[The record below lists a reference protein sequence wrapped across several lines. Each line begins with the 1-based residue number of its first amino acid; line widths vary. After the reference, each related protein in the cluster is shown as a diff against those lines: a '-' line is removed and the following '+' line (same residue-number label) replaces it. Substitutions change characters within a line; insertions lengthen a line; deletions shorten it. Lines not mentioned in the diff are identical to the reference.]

1 MKPPEF
7 DGSTDPMVALEW
19 VKAVEAIYDYLQ
31 FQDIDRVSCAI
42 FLLTKTARTW
52 WDATKISV
60 NVSALKWQEFKD
72 LFYDK
77 YFPRDVRSQK
87 VKEFLELKQGNMS
100 MQEYILKFEEGCQFA
115 LYLASNDIEKGEH
128 FLRGVRAEIKRDVRM
143 SKAASYK
150 EIVEKARM
158 AEQDEKEI
166 ERERQLKRQDFS
178 TKGQGS
184 GWKGKGKF
192 RGKEK
197 EEHRPKA
204 PMPPPTY
211 DRPVC
216 PKCGKMHTGECLV
229 GSNRC
234 FRCGGV
240 GHVIKNCPVKG
251 EKGKDRVQGRIFT
264 MTKEGANPDSSVMSG
279 TILISG
285 KAAVT
290 LIDTG
295 ATHSFMSEIF
305 LRSLNVVPSF
315 EPLHY
320 SILLPLGDELWPSS
334 ILKGCTVQVNEKINF
349 ADLIIIP
356 IVAFY
361 VTLGMDWLSSYRAVI
376 DCVAKTVRFPAEVDD
391 SGIFQSSGILLDTP
405 YISCLKAHEM
415 LSKGCHGLLA
425 AVIGLNTEMEIELN
439 EIEVVRDFRDVF
451 ADDVPGLPPDREVE
465 FVIDL
470 VSGTAPISKAPYR
483 MAPTEMKEM
492 KNQLQDLLDKVFSKI
507 DPRSGYYQLKVRE
520 ADVPK
525 TAFRT
530 RYGYY
535 GFLVMSFGLTNVPS
549 VFMDLMNRVFKPYLD
564 SFVIVFIY
572 DILIYSKIRELHVE
586 HLGTVLQ
593 LLREHQLYAKLKK
606 CEFWLE
612 QVSFLGHIV
621 SREGI
626 AVDPMKIEVIKKW
639 PIPTTVSEVRSFLG
653 LAVLKDKLTS
663 APILALPCG
672 TEDFIVYTD
681 ASKMGLGAVLMQR
694 GKVIAY
700 ASRQLKDYEK
710 NYPTHDLEL
719 AALVFALKIWRH
731 YLYGEKCKANVI
743 ADALSCKSVSS
754 LSSLIQKP
762 LLLDLQR
769 SEIAMVEQGTIARL
783 LALVIRHTLTDR
795 IRREQPNDNQ
805 LMKLRSKANEK
816 GNTEFAMNTDDLLTF
831 RSRICVPN
839 GDDIRRDV
847 KIEHQIP
854 AGTLQSLPIP
864 QWKWEHITMD
874 FVTGLPRTPKGY
886 NSIWVIFDRKG
897 KLSPRFIGPFEILDR
912 IGERAYRLALPPDLD
927 RVHNVFHV
935 SMIRK
940 YILNPSHVLRH
951 EALDLMPN
959 LTYQE
964 LPIQIL
970 DRKVKVLRNKEIG
983 INKILWRN
991 QLVEEATLEPEEE
1004 MKQRYPEL
1012 FAQMLG
1018 LGEPKPTRMSLQLAD
1033 KSVKYPRGIIEAV
1046 LVKVGKFIFPADFV
1060 GAIGEPLEATITT
1073 ELREDELD
1081 EEKAEIVA
1089 YFNANQPWKRSI
1101 RMRLEDLGDRR
1112 DLIPQKSSLEEPPT
1126 LELKPLPQHLNF
1138 ESAQERF
1145 CVEGGGHKRDQ
1156 PIMFDEC
1163 LQNLRTL
1170 LRRCEETNFVLN
1182 WEKCHFMVQEGIV
1195 FGHKV
1200 SEQGIEAYEDLK
1212 EGLVTTPVLMAPD

>member
-1 MKPPEF
+1 MSEPSSEGAYERFRKMKPPEF

-31 FQDIDRVSCAI
+31 FDDKDRVSCAI
-42 FLLTKTARTW
+42 FLLTKTARIW
-52 WDATKISV
+52 WDATKLSV
-60 NVSALKWQEFKD
+60 NFSALKWQEFKE

-87 VKEFLELKQGNMS
+87 VKEFLELKQGNMT

-115 LYLASNDIEKGEH
+115 PYLASNDIEKGEH
-128 FLRGVRAEIKRDVRM
+128 FLRAVRAKIKRDVRM

-158 AEQDEKEI
+158 AEQDDKEI

-204 PMPPPTY
+204 PMPPHAY

-240 GHVIKNCPVKG
+240 GHVIKNCPIKG
-251 EKGKDRVQGRIFT
+251 EKGKDKVQGRNFKL
-264 MTKEGANPDSSVMSG
+264 TKEGANPDSSVISG

-285 KAAVT
+285 KAAII
-290 LIDTG
+290 LIDTC

-305 LRSLNVVPSF
+305 LRSLNVVPSY

-320 SILLPLGDELWPSS
+320 SILLPSGDEIWPSS
-334 ILKGCTVQVNEKINF
+334 ILKGCTVQVNEKIYF

-356 IVAFY
+356 MVAFD
-361 VTLGMDWLSSYRAVI
+361 VILRMDRLSSYRAVI
-376 DCVAKTVRFPAEVDD
+376 DCVAKTVQFPAEDDD
-391 SGIFQSSGILLDTP
+391 SRIFQSSGISLVTP
-405 YISCLKAHEM
+405 CISCLKAQKM
-415 LSKGCHGLLA
+415 LSNGCQGFLA
-425 AVIGLNTEMEIELN
+425 AVIDVNTEMTMKLN
-439 EIEVVRDFRDVF
+439 EIEVVRDFPDVF
-451 ADDVPGLPPDREVE
+451 ADDVPRLPPDREVE
-465 FVIDL
+465 FVID
-470 VSGTAPISKAPYR
+470 VIPGTAPISKAPYR
-483 MAPTEMKEM
+483 MAPTEMMEL
-492 KNQLQDLLDKVFSKI
+492 KNQEIKKATIKNKYPLPRIDDLFDQLQGATVFSKI
-507 DPRSGYYQLKVRE
+507 DLRSGYYQLKVRE

-530 RYGYY
+530 RYGHYE
-535 GFLVMSFGLTNVPS
+535 FLVISFGLTNAPS
-549 VFMDLMNRVFKPYLD
+549 VFMDLMNRVFKQYLD
-564 SFVIVFIY
+564 SFVIVFID
-572 DILIYSKIRELHVE
+572 DILIYSKTRELHAE
-586 HLGTVLQ
+586 HLRTVLQ
-593 LLREHQLYAKLKK
+593 LLREKQLYEKLKK
-606 CEFWLE
+606 CESWLE

-621 SREGI
+621 SRDGI
-626 AVDPMKIEVIKKW
+626 AVDPMKIEAIKQW
-639 PIPTTVSEVRSFLG
+639 PIPTTVSEVRSFHG
-653 LAVLKDKLTS
+653 LAGYYRRFIANFSKIALPLTNLKAVKFEWTNECQHGFQVLKDKLTL
-663 APILALPCG
+663 APILALPCRI
-672 TEDFIVYTD
+672 EDFIIYTD
-681 ASKMGLGAVLMQR
+681 ASKMGLGAVLMPR

-719 AALVFALKIWRH
+719 AAVKELNMRQRRWLELVKDYDVTISYH
-731 YLYGEKCKANVI
+731 PGKANVV
-743 ADALSCKSVSS
+743 ADALSRKSVSS

-769 SEIAMVEQGTIARL
+769 SEIALIEQGTIARL
-783 LALVIRHTLTDR
+783 SALVIRPTLTNR

-805 LMKLRSKANEK
+805 LMDLRSKADKK
-816 GNTEFAMNTDDLLTF
+816 GNTEFVMNTDDLLTW
-831 RSRICVPN
+831 RGRICVPSGN
-839 GDDIRRDV
+839 DIRRDV
-847 KIEHQIP
+847 KIEHQRP

-886 NSIWVIFDRKG
+886 NSIWVIVDRMKTAQSRQKSYADIGRRPLEFEVGDHVFVKIAPLKGIMRFGRKG

-935 SMIRK
+935 SMLRK
-940 YILNPSHVLRH
+940 YISNPSHVLRH
-951 EALDLMPN
+951 EPLALMPN

-964 LPIQIL
+964 VPIQIL

-983 INKILWRN
+983 IIKILWRN
-991 QLVEEATLEPEEE
+991 QFVEEATWEPEEE
-1004 MKQRYPEL
+1004 MRQRYPEL
-1012 FAQMLG
+1012 FAQ
-1018 LGEPKPTRMSLQLAD
+1018 
-1033 KSVKYPRGIIEAV
+1033 
-1046 LVKVGKFIFPADFV
+1046 
-1060 GAIGEPLEATITT
+1060 
-1073 ELREDELD
+1073 
-1081 EEKAEIVA
+1081 
-1089 YFNANQPWKRSI
+1089 
-1101 RMRLEDLGDRR
+1101 
-1112 DLIPQKSSLEEPPT
+1112 
-1126 LELKPLPQHLNF
+1126 
-1138 ESAQERF
+1138 
-1145 CVEGGGHKRDQ
+1145 
-1156 PIMFDEC
+1156 
-1163 LQNLRTL
+1163 
-1170 LRRCEETNFVLN
+1170 
-1182 WEKCHFMVQEGIV
+1182 
-1195 FGHKV
+1195 
-1200 SEQGIEAYEDLK
+1200 
-1212 EGLVTTPVLMAPD
+1212 

>member
-7 DGSTDPMVALEW
+7 DGSNDPMVALEW

-31 FQDIDRVSCAI
+31 FEDKDRVSCAI
-42 FLLTKTARTW
+42 FLLIKMARTW

-115 LYLASNDIEKGEH
+115 PYLASNDIEKGEH

-143 SKAASYK
+143 SKADSYK

-178 TKGQGS
+178 TKGHGS

-216 PKCGKMHTGECLV
+216 PKCVKMHTGECLV

-234 FRCGGV
+234 FCCGGV

-264 MTKEGANPDSSVMSG
+264 MTKEGANPDSSVISG

-285 KAAVT
+285 KAAIT

-305 LRSLNVVPSF
+305 FRSLNVVPSF

-320 SILLPLGDELWPSS
+320 SILLPSGDELWLSS
-334 ILKGCTVQVNEKINF
+334 ILKGCTVQVNEKIYF

-356 IVAFY
+356 MVAFD
-361 VTLGMDWLSSYRAVI
+361 VILGMDWLSSYRAVI
-376 DCVAKTVRFPAEVDD
+376 DCVDKTVRFPAEVDD
-391 SGIFQSSGILLDTP
+391 SEIFQSSGISLDNP

-415 LSKGCHGLLA
+415 LSKGCHGFLA
-425 AVIGLNTEMEIELN
+425 AVIDLNTEMKIELN
-439 EIEVVRDFRDVF
+439 EIEVVRDFPDIF

-470 VSGTAPISKAPYR
+470 VLGTAPISKAPYR
-483 MAPTEMKEM
+483 MAPTEMKEL
-492 KNQLQDLLDKVFSKI
+492 KNQLQDLLDK
-507 DPRSGYYQLKVRE
+507 
-520 ADVPK
+520 
-525 TAFRT
+525 
-530 RYGYY
+530 
-535 GFLVMSFGLTNVPS
+535 
-549 VFMDLMNRVFKPYLD
+549 
-564 SFVIVFIY
+564 
-572 DILIYSKIRELHVE
+572 
-586 HLGTVLQ
+586 
-593 LLREHQLYAKLKK
+593 
-606 CEFWLE
+606 E

-626 AVDPMKIEVIKKW
+626 AVDPMKIEAIKKW
-639 PIPTTVSEVRSFLG
+639 PIPTIVSE
-653 LAVLKDKLTS
+653 
-663 APILALPCG
+663 
-672 TEDFIVYTD
+672 
-681 ASKMGLGAVLMQR
+681 
-694 GKVIAY
+694 
-700 ASRQLKDYEK
+700 
-710 NYPTHDLEL
+710 
-719 AALVFALKIWRH
+719 
-731 YLYGEKCKANVI
+731 
-743 ADALSCKSVSS
+743 
-754 LSSLIQKP
+754 
-762 LLLDLQR
+762 
-769 SEIAMVEQGTIARL
+769 
-783 LALVIRHTLTDR
+783 
-795 IRREQPNDNQ
+795 
-805 LMKLRSKANEK
+805 
-816 GNTEFAMNTDDLLTF
+816 
-831 RSRICVPN
+831 
-839 GDDIRRDV
+839 V
-847 KIEHQIP
+847 KIEHQRP

-864 QWKWEHITMD
+864 QWKLEHITMD

-886 NSIWVIFDRKG
+886 NSIWVIVDRSPLNWDEVGERKMLGPELVEQTADVIALIQDKMKTAQTRHKSYADNRRRPLEFEVGDHVFVKITPLKGIMRFGRKG

-927 RVHNVFHV
+927 RFHNVFHV
-935 SMIRK
+935 SMLRK
-940 YILNPSHVLRH
+940 YISNPSHVHRH

-964 LPIQIL
+964 VPIKIL

-983 INKILWRN
+983 IIKILWRN
-991 QLVEEATLEPEEE
+991 QLVEEATWEPEEE
-1004 MKQRYPEL
+1004 IKQRYPGL
-1012 FAQMLG
+1012 FA
-1018 LGEPKPTRMSLQLAD
+1018 E
-1033 KSVKYPRGIIEAV
+1033 
-1046 LVKVGKFIFPADFV
+1046 
-1060 GAIGEPLEATITT
+1060 
-1073 ELREDELD
+1073 
-1081 EEKAEIVA
+1081 
-1089 YFNANQPWKRSI
+1089 
-1101 RMRLEDLGDRR
+1101 
-1112 DLIPQKSSLEEPPT
+1112 
-1126 LELKPLPQHLNF
+1126 
-1138 ESAQERF
+1138 
-1145 CVEGGGHKRDQ
+1145 
-1156 PIMFDEC
+1156 
-1163 LQNLRTL
+1163 
-1170 LRRCEETNFVLN
+1170 
-1182 WEKCHFMVQEGIV
+1182 
-1195 FGHKV
+1195 
-1200 SEQGIEAYEDLK
+1200 
-1212 EGLVTTPVLMAPD
+1212 